1 MEVEAE
7 VEVEALME
15 AETEVETGVE
25 EEEVGKRTKRSSI
38 ESRKDVVRIYSRS
51 VVSYEGEQEVWF

>member
-25 EEEVGKRTKRSSI
+25 EEDVGKRTKRSSI
-38 ESRKDVVRIYSRS
+38 ESRKT
-51 VVSYEGEQEVWF
+51 W